1 MSAFYTIII
10 PHYNI
15 PDLLRRSLASIPHR
29 EDVQVIVIDDHSND
43 ASLSELRELQTAFPA
58 VQFFY
63 LDKNMGAGHARNV
76 GIRYAA
82 GEYLLFLD
90 ADDYFNDCINAFLD
104 DYKDEEAD
112 IVFFNADAVDP
123 ITLKPSDR
131 ANKLNLLIDDYFS
144 RKASDSI
151 SLRYL
156 HSGPCCKMVRKDLI
170 DCFGISFDEIP
181 AVEDVIFSYLV
192 GYYAKTIKVD
202 DRKVYCI
209 TYRSDSLSNTY
220 TSATLLILTE
230 VMGKK
235 NRFMIDQQIPIFDE
249 DLLIPFRKALKSKKW
264 SLLNHCFLK
273 AREYGFSK
281 SYILYKMV
289 RMSIRCRIKNF
300 QMTCIGRCKK

>member
-1 MSAFYTIII
+1 MSARYSIII

-15 PDLLRRSLASIPHR
+15 PHLLKRCLSSIPIR
-29 EDVQVIVIDDHSND
+29 EDVETIVVDDHSND
-43 ASLSELRELQTAFPA
+43 ASLSEVRELQTAFPS
-58 VQFFY
+58 VRFFY

-76 GIRYAA
+76 AIQYAA

-90 ADDYFNDCINAFLD
+90 ADDYFHDCINSLLD
-104 DYKDEEAD
+104 DYKDDEAD

-131 ANKLNLLIDDYFS
+131 ANRLNIFIDDYFC

-156 HSGPCCKMVRKDLI
+156 HNGPCCKMVRKDLI

-181 AVEDVIFSYLV
+181 AIEDVIFSYLV

-202 DRKVYCI
+202 ARKVYCI

-230 VMGKK
+230 VMAKK
-235 NRFMIDQQIPIFDE
+235 NRFMIDQQLPIFDE
-249 DLLIPFRKALKSKKW
+249 DFLIPFRKALKSKNW
-264 SLLNHCFLK
+264 LLLNRCFLI
-273 AREYGFSK
+273 AREYGFSRT
-281 SYILYKMV
+281 YILYKMV
-289 RMSIRCRIKNF
+289 RMSTRCRINNL
-300 QMTCIGRCKK
+300 QMNMYRKAKK